1 MGNIHLVQQDISEGL
16 FLMENHR
23 SGKSSTVQQ
32 MEGDRNYLLSSHK
45 DMEKSGTSSVS
56 SASFNFINSIIGSGI
71 IGLPYSLS
79 QAGLPM
85 GLLLLILVA
94 FITDYSII
102 LLIRGGNLS
111 GTHSYQSLVQ
121 STFGQI
127 GYLIVSALQFLYPF
141 IAMISYNIITGDTL
155 TKVFMRIQGVGPGNI
170 LTERHFVIL
179 MSTVLFT
186 LPLSL
191 YRDIAKLGKV
201 SLLSMLLTLAILI
214 TVVVRAA
221 TLGPQIP
228 ASDDAWVFA
237 RWNAVQAVAVMSFA
251 FICHH
256 NSFMIYGSLQEP
268 TLSSWSFVTHISVG
282 SAVLVSAVFAAAGY
296 ATFTG
301 YTQGDIFENYCR
313 NDNLATF
320 GRFCYGISIITT
332 YPLEC
337 FVTREVVANVFF
349 KGELSNT
356 MHVIITL
363 VIVSATTV
371 ISLSYDCLGIVLELN
386 GVLSAIP
393 LMFIFPAA
401 CFLKLSDGRW
411 FRGENLIPSIILVAG
426 VCVMIIGLIMMV
438 LFPQDCSHGAE
449 MFYCSVSNTS
459 VPSTTSPN
467 SVLQLIN
474 ATQNSVF

>member
-1 MGNIHLVQQDISEGL
+1 MGNIHLVQQDVSEGML
-16 FLMENHR
+16 ENHR
-23 SGKSSTVQQ
+23 TEEKSGTVQE
-32 MEGDRNYLLSSHK
+32 MDGDRDCLLYSHK
-45 DMEKSGTSSVS
+45 DMEKSGTSSIS

-71 IGLPYSLS
+71 IGLPYALS

-85 GLLLLILVA
+85 GLLLLVLVA

-102 LLIRGGNLS
+102 LLVRGGNLS

-127 GYLIVSALQFLYPF
+127 GYLVVSALQFLYPF

-170 LTERHFVIL
+170 LTERHFVIM
-179 MSTVLFT
+179 MSTLLFT

-191 YRDIAKLGKV
+191 YKDIAKLGKV

-237 RWNAVQAVAVMSFA
+237 RWNAIQAVAVMSFA

-256 NSFMIYGSLQEP
+256 NSFMIYGSLREP
-268 TLSSWSFVTHISVG
+268 TLSSWSLVTHVSVG

-296 ATFTG
+296 VTFTG

-332 YPLEC
+332 FPLEC
-337 FVTREVVANVFF
+337 FVTREVISNVFF

-356 MHVIITL
+356 THVIITL
-363 VIVSATTV
+363 VIVSAATV
-371 ISLSYDCLGIVLELN
+371 LSLSYDCLGIVLELN

-411 FRGENLIPSIILVAG
+411 FRGENLIPSFILVAG

-438 LFPQDCSHGAE
+438 LFPQDCLHGAE
-449 MFYCSVSNTS
+449 LFYCTVSNTS

-467 SVLQLIN
+467 SGLQFIN
-474 ATQNSVF
+474 ATQNISIF

>member
-1 MGNIHLVQQDISEGL
+1 V
-16 FLMENHR
+16 
-23 SGKSSTVQQ
+23 
-32 MEGDRNYLLSSHK
+32 
-45 DMEKSGTSSVS
+45 
-56 SASFNFINSIIGSGI
+56 
-71 IGLPYSLS
+71 
-79 QAGLPM
+79 
-85 GLLLLILVA
+85 
-94 FITDYSII
+94 
-102 LLIRGGNLS
+102 RGGNLS
-111 GTHSYQSLVQ
+111 GTHSYQSLVH

-141 IAMISYNIITGDTL
+141 ITMISYNIITGDTL

-179 MSTVLFT
+179 MSTLLFT

-228 ASDDAWVFA
+228 ASDDAWVFT
-237 RWNAVQAVAVMSFA
+237 RWNAIRAVAVMSFA

-268 TLSSWSFVTHISVG
+268 TLSSWSLVTHVSVG

-296 ATFTG
+296 ATFTD
-301 YTQGDIFENYCR
+301 YTQGEVFENYYR

-320 GRFCYGISIITT
+320 GRFCYGVSMITT
-332 YPLEC
+332 FPLEC
-337 FVTREVVANVFF
+337 FVTREVISNVFF

-356 MHVIITL
+356 SHVIITL
-363 VIVSATTV
+363 VIISAATA

-393 LMFIFPAA
+393 LMFIFPSA

-411 FRGENLIPSIILVAG
+411 FRGENLISSIILVAG
-426 VCVMIIGLIMMV
+426 VCVMINFSRCLLISVTIGLCPRAVVETHQFQKKKRKGNPHVI
-438 LFPQDCSHGAE
+438 LDGPCSSVAE
-449 MFYCSVSNTS
+449 FS
-459 VPSTTSPN
+459 
-467 SVLQLIN
+467 LIGQ
-474 ATQNSVF
+474 TK

>member
-1 MGNIHLVQQDISEGL
+1 MD
-16 FLMENHR
+16 
-23 SGKSSTVQQ
+23 
-32 MEGDRNYLLSSHK
+32 GDRDCLLSSHK
-45 DMEKSGTSSVS
+45 DMGESGTSSIS

-102 LLIRGGNLS
+102 LLVRGGNLS

-127 GYLIVSALQFLYPF
+127 GYVIVSALQFLYPF

-170 LTERHFVIL
+170 LTERHFVIM
-179 MSTVLFT
+179 MSTLLFT

-191 YRDIAKLGKV
+191 YKDIAKLGKV

-228 ASDDAWVFA
+228 ASDGAWVFA
-237 RWNAVQAVAVMSFA
+237 RWNAIQAVAVMSFA

-256 NSFMIYGSLQEP
+256 NSFMIYGSLREP
-268 TLSSWSFVTHISVG
+268 TLSSWSLVTHVSVG

-296 ATFTG
+296 VTFTG

-320 GRFCYGISIITT
+320 GRFCYGVSIITT
-332 YPLEC
+332 FPLEC
-337 FVTREVVANVFF
+337 FVTREVISNVFF

-356 MHVIITL
+356 THVIITL
-363 VIVSATTV
+363 VIVSAATAL
-371 ISLSYDCLGIVLELN
+371 SLSYDCLGIVLELN

-411 FRGENLIPSIILVAG
+411 FRGENLIPSIILAAG

-449 MFYCSVSNTS
+449 MFYCTVSNTS

-467 SVLQLIN
+467 TGLQLMN
-474 ATQNSVF
+474 ATQNTSIF

>member
-201 SLLSMLLTLAILI
+201 E
-214 TVVVRAA
+214 
-221 TLGPQIP
+221 
-228 ASDDAWVFA
+228 
-237 RWNAVQAVAVMSFA
+237 WNAVQAVAVMSFA